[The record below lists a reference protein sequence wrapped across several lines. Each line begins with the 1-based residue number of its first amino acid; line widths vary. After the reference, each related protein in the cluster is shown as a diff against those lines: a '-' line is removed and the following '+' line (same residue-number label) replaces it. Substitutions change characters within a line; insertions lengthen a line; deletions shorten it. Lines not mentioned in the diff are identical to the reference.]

1 MKGTVFGEFRKVFPT
16 RNYLYCGY
24 CDSYCSEDSKH
35 CRPCNR
41 CVNGFDHHCVWINN
55 CVGKTNYRSFFSMIV
70 SVFVQMII
78 FLASGAVLSVQNTF
92 RQHMAQM
99 IAVWIYMVPLAVLA
113 FLVFNLILLHI
124 YLTIKGLTTYEMIM
138 LMKEEE
144 NKAKLEKEAKKTT
157 Q

>member
-1 MKGTVFGEFRKVFPT
+1 
-16 RNYLYCGY
+16 
-24 CDSYCSEDSKH
+24 
-35 CRPCNR
+35 
-41 CVNGFDHHCVWINN
+41 
-55 CVGKTNYRSFFSMIV
+55 MIV

-124 YLTIKGLTTYEMIM
+124 YLTINGEFS
-138 LMKEEE
+138 
-144 NKAKLEKEAKKTT
+144 
-157 Q
+157 

>member
-1 MKGTVFGEFRKVFPT
+1 
-16 RNYLYCGY
+16 
-24 CDSYCSEDSKH
+24 
-35 CRPCNR
+35 
-41 CVNGFDHHCVWINN
+41 
-55 CVGKTNYRSFFSMIV
+55 MIV